1 MRNYCFR
8 FFAIVLAFV
17 FVFAPLAPGRAEA
30 QVRRVYDNGAL
41 GLGQL
46 LRRLQTTASAMH
58 TGAHPDDE
66 DTPLITRLA
75 RGDGAR
81 VVYLSLNRGEGGQNI
96 IGNEL
101 FEPLGVIRTEE
112 LLQSRALD
120 GGQQM
125 FTRVMDYG
133 FSKTRAE
140 AAEKWGEQ
148 LTLGDMVRAIR
159 TFRPLVIFSRFSG
172 TPADGH
178 GQHQLAG
185 YLTPIAFKAAADPK
199 QFPEQI
205 REGLR
210 PWQARK
216 LYVGQGFRDTS
227 APPLRMDTGL
237 YDPLLGRSYAEI
249 AAEGRSQH
257 KSQEMGSLELRGA
270 FSSGLKLL
278 DRAPGMAGDDKGFF
292 DGVDT
297 SIKGIGKLTG
307 LPEGLLENDFI
318 AIQEAAE
325 RALKGFDALYPARSV
340 SALGYGL
347 AGVRRARSSLTTS
360 SAQGS
365 QAAQDADF
373 LLANKEAEF
382 SQALQLAAGV
392 VVDALANTETIVAG
406 ESLSV
411 TARVFAPEGADV
423 KIGAA
428 TLILPNGWRV
438 EAAPEPTP
446 QAGANPF
453 RPTRETGAANSF
465 FNVSVPA
472 NAAPTTPYWLE
483 RPRQGYV
490 FDWPDAAPKNQPF
503 GDALISAETK
513 LTVGGSE
520 ITVKRGVQYRY
531 RDDIRGEVRREL
543 NVVPALSVALDTNL
557 IIAPVSKKPQTQ
569 RLAVRVTN
577 FAPRNLKANVA
588 LRLPDGWKSEPALA
602 DVSFTKKGERAA
614 AVFTVTIPANAKP
627 DAYKITAQAS
637 ENQVYN
643 REMKTV
649 AYPHIRTHRYYV
661 PAEATARVLD
671 VKTAPVKV
679 GYLMGSGDTVPEAIK
694 RLGLDVAMLDED
706 ALASGDLAQ
715 FQTIVVGVRAS
726 EVRQDF
732 IANNTRLLDFVK
744 NGGTLIVQFQH
755 ADIIPLLP
763 YPAQMAAR
771 VTDENAKVT
780 ILQPQH
786 PAFNFP
792 NKITD
797 EDFSGWVQERN
808 LYSFTTFDEKYAPL
822 LESHDAGEPEN
833 KGGLV
838 YAELGKGRYVYTSY
852 AFFRQ
857 LPAGVSGAYR
867 LWANLLSL
875 GATKQP
881 KK

>member
-1 MRNYCFR
+1 MRRIITCFN
-8 FFAIVLAFV
+8 AITLAFV
-17 FVFAPLAPGRAEA
+17 FVFAPLAPTRTNA

-66 DTPLITRLA
+66 DTALIARLA
-75 RGDGAR
+75 RGEAAR
-81 VVYLSLNRGEGGQNI
+81 VAYLSLNRGEGGQNI

-185 YLTPIAFKAAADPK
+185 YLTPIAFKAAADPS

-227 APPLRMDTGL
+227 APPLRMDTGV

-257 KSQEMGSLELRGA
+257 KSQEMGTLELRGA

-278 DRAPGMAGDDKGFF
+278 DRAGVTGDDKGFF
-292 DGVDT
+292 GGVDT
-297 SIKGIGKLTG
+297 SLKGIGKLTG

-325 RALKGFDALYPARSV
+325 RALKGFDALYPARSI

-347 AGVRRARSSLTTS
+347 AGVRRARSSLATS

-365 QAAQDADF
+365 PAAQNADF

-382 SQALQLAAGV
+382 SQALQMAAGV
-392 VVDALANTETIVAG
+392 VVDALATTETVTPG
-406 ESLSV
+406 ESFSV
-411 TARVFAPEGADV
+411 MARVFAPEGADV
-423 KIGAA
+423 KIGAT
-428 TLILPNGWRV
+428 TLRAPDGWRT

-453 RPTRETGAANSF
+453 RPSRESGAANSF
-465 FNVSVPA
+465 FNVTAPN
-472 NAAPTTPYWLE
+472 NAPLTTPYWLAQ
-483 RPRQGYV
+483 PRNGSV
-490 FDWPDAAPKNQPF
+490 FAWPDAAPKNQPF
-503 GDALISAETK
+503 ADSLLTAETK
-513 LTVGGSE
+513 MTIGGSE

-531 RDDIRGEVRREL
+531 RDDVRGEIRREI
-543 NVVPALSVALDTNL
+543 NVVPALSVSLDTNL
-557 IIAPVSKKPQTQ
+557 IIAPVSKKPQTH

-577 FAPRNLKANVA
+577 YSPRNIKANVA
-588 LRLPDGWKSEPALA
+588 LRLPAGWKSSPEDGAV
-602 DVSFTKKGERAA
+602 DFTKKGQRAA
-614 AVFTVTIPANAKP
+614 VVFNVTIPANAKP
-627 DAYKITAQAS
+627 DAYKITAQADES
-637 ENQVYN
+637 RVYDQ
-643 REMKTV
+643 EMKTI

-671 VKTAPVKV
+671 VKVAPVRV
-679 GYLMGSGDTVPEAIK
+679 GYVMGSGDTVPEAIK
-694 RLGLDVAMLDED
+694 RLGLDVTMLGED
-706 ALASGDLAQ
+706 DLASGDLSR
-715 FQTIVVGVRAS
+715 FETIVIGVRAS
-726 EVRQDF
+726 EVRPDF
-732 IANNTRLLDFVK
+732 IANNVRLLDFVK

-755 ADIIPLLP
+755 ADILPLLP

-771 VTDENAKVT
+771 VTDENAKIT

-797 EDFSGWVQERN
+797 EDFAGWVQERN

-822 LESHDAGEPEN
+822 LESHDAGEAEN

-838 YAELGKGRYVYTSY
+838 YAEIGKGKYVYNSY
-852 AFFRQ
+852 SFVRQ
-857 LPAGVSGAYR
+857 LPGGVPGAYR

-875 GATKQP
+875 GIA